1 MVRIPDICR
10 RTVLKSTSAV
20 ALGSIVGTAAGREN
34 DHSSTE
40 PPIASSPILA
50 AHRGYRGLYP
60 QNTIAAVQQAAYG
73 GPSSHEY
80 NTDMMECD
88 LVPAGGKPWKG
99 EDFEIVVFHDDKLDD
114 LTDESGYV
122 WENDV
127 QTVLNAEIRDS
138 GQTIPRLDEFVEATP
153 DSIPLNI
160 EWKAAGVSPDDDA
173 SASAVETWDPFTE
186 QALDVL
192 SNHEN
197 DFIVQSFEKAAL
209 QSVRNSDS
217 EVPIAYLLWDSIEEG
232 LSVVRD
238 LDAEYI
244 QPPYNMIMNTPF
256 FNEDYYLEDPD
267 FAEID
272 LVETAHEEGRKV
284 IPYTITTWHQAE
296 KLVEAGVDGI
306 IADYPGVLD

>member
-10 RTVLKSTSAV
+10 RTVLKSASAAAV
-20 ALGSIVGTAAGREN
+20 GSIVGTAAGREN
-34 DHSSTE
+34 DHDSTE
-40 PPIASSPILA
+40 PPIASTPILA

-73 GPSSHEY
+73 GRSGQGY
-80 NTDMMECD
+80 DTDMMECD

-122 WENDV
+122 WETDV
-127 QTVLNAEIRDS
+127 QTVLDAEIRDS
-138 GQTIPRLDEFVEATP
+138 GETIPRLDEFVEATP

-173 SASAVETWDPFTE
+173 SESSVETWDPFTE

-192 SNHEN
+192 STHEN
-197 DFIVQSFEKAAL
+197 DFIVQSFQKAAL
-209 QSVRNSDS
+209 ESVRNANADI
-217 EVPIAYLLWDSIEEG
+217 PIAYLLWDSIEEG

-256 FNEDYYLEDPD
+256 FNEDYYLEDPG